1 MNYFFVIQIED
12 EFEDDEVVE
21 EDKLEEVGDEDEDDK
36 VDFMF
41 IYYFLLDWCF
51 ICQSYDFCFLFY
63 ITYCILFF
71 FFNIKVRCEILKFI
85 KKEKIGKKRKIIK
98 IILI

>member
-12 EFEDDEVVE
+12 EFEDEEVVE

-41 IYYFLLDWCF
+41 IYYFLF
-51 ICQSYDFCFLFY
+51 
-63 ITYCILFF
+63 
-71 FFNIKVRCEILKFI
+71 
-85 KKEKIGKKRKIIK
+85 
-98 IILI
+98 